1 MDPQSYNTFRTMFQ
15 RGEITGE
22 ITQFG
27 ADEVKG
33 DTNFGHAQTLTPEQ
47 YLGLVTDPLQEV
59 AALLSSRFGL
69 GLVDIDEEMAI
80 RNLVEGSTPEAIV
93 NDIETKQDLDRN
105 DQGPYGLGLQG
116 WI

>member
-27 ADEVKG
+27 A
-33 DTNFGHAQTLTPEQ
+33 
-47 YLGLVTDPLQEV
+47 DPLQEV